1 MEFTESSPAVTVF
14 ACANCARTG
23 QSFTQAARS
32 KPDFPD
38 FNWPKSV
45 QQVVVPCSGRL
56 QPEHVLKAFES
67 GSSVVAIIGCEDD
80 NCHYLEGSMR
90 CSRRVEYLRSL
101 LNEIGLGD
109 ERLLFFRLPGSAAQ
123 DLAVA
128 SGRSGADDEY
138 AKSVNAKIADIFAKT
153 MAALQIYPGTP
164 LRNEGSGH
172 E

>member
-14 ACANCARTG
+14 ACANCARSG
-23 QSFTQAARS
+23 QSFTKAARS

-45 QQVVVPCSGRL
+45 QQVVIPCSGRL

-67 GSSVVAIIGCEDD
+67 GSSIVAIIGCEED
-80 NCHYLEGSMR
+80 NCHYIEGSMR
-90 CSRRVEYLRSL
+90 CSRRVDYIRSI

-109 ERLLFFRLPGSAAQ
+109 ERLLFFRLPGSAAE
-123 DLAVA
+123 DLMAA
-128 SGRSGADDEY
+128 SG
-138 AKSVNAKIADIFAKT
+138 KSSSDKELAETLNSKIADIFAKT
-153 MAALQIYPGTP
+153 MAALQIYPSTP
-164 LRNEGSGH
+164 LRSEGCGH